1 MRRAL
6 RKEVST
12 GYRKLFN
19 EALHDFQSS
28 PNILRV
34 SKSRSTKWAEHVS
47 GGRGA
52 KRNTYRV
59 SLGKPERKGHLED
72 LSIGGRET

>member
-1 MRRAL
+1 MD
-6 RKEVST
+6 VST
-12 GYRKLFN
+12 GQRKLLN

-34 SKSRSTKWAEHVS
+34 SKSRSTKWAEHVAC
-47 GGRGA
+47 REEA

-59 SLGKPERKGHLED
+59 SLGKPE
-72 LSIGGRET
+72 